1 MKKALFTTSALT
13 FLVVFAFFYSD
24 AQAIPAFA
32 RKYKTSCATCHTA
45 FARMTAFGEAFR
57 RNGYQ
62 FPGGT
67 DLEYIKEEPV
77 KLGADGNKRAFPDA
91 IWPSSIPGTAPF
103 SLLITDEFTY
113 DNNVEPKIAFTSF
126 PSEVGILTGGTL
138 GESIA
143 FYSEIEL
150 SDEGVEVERV
160 QASLLNMFGPRS
172 VFNLKIGKFEPGV
185 FFFSNHR
192 RYGPKYF
199 LESATVGDNQWS
211 LEPAQQGFELFGTA
225 AEGRFAYNLGL
236 VEGSGNVVNTAK
248 DVYLHATYKIGGLRL
263 DGIAPE
269 EEKPFVKTKPWEDNS
284 FIFGGFVYVGNPKLS
299 ADAGVADGDAAGLV
313 FGKST
318 ASKLSQVELS
328 QNDDF
333 TAFGGDAQIF
343 YGRWNLFGG
352 IGIFDHDHP
361 FLDDPTRGATATIGF
376 GEVDYVAFPWLFPWA
391 RYETANVDNETVRRF
406 SPGFTALLRAN
417 VKVQLFADFVKD
429 PGQDFDFGSME
440 GSLLLGF

>member
-1 MKKALFTTSALT
+1 MKKSILWSIGVAFVFVVTLFS
-13 FLVVFAFFYSD
+13 VKE

-45 FARMTAFGEAFR
+45 FARLTPFGEAFR

-77 KLGADGNKRAFPDA
+77 NLGAEGNKRAFPDA

-103 SLLITDEFTY
+103 SLLITNEFTY
-113 DNNVEPKIAFTSF
+113 ANDAEPKIDFASF
-126 PSEVGILTGGTL
+126 PSEVGFLAGGTL

-172 VFNLKIGKFEPGV
+172 MFNLKIGRFEPGV

-211 LEPAQQGFELFGTA
+211 FEPAQQGFELFGTLD
-225 AEGRFAYNLGL
+225 EGRLAYNLGV
-236 VEGSGNVVNTAK
+236 VEGSGNIVNTAK
-248 DVYLHATYKIGGLRL
+248 DVYAHATYKVGGMRL
-263 DGIAPE
+263 DGVAPE
-269 EEKPFVKTKPWEDNS
+269 GEKPFKKTRPWEDNS
-284 FIFGGFVYVGNPKLS
+284 FVFGAFVYQGHAKLG
-299 ADAGVADGDAAGLV
+299 AGAGPVDSDETRVL
-313 FGKST
+313 GKS
-318 ASKLSQVELS
+318 AAKLSQAAET
-328 QNDDF
+328 QDDDF

-376 GEVDYVAFPWLFPWA
+376 GEVDFVAYPWLFPWA
-391 RYETANVDNETVRRF
+391 RYESFHVDNETVRRF

-417 VKVQLFADFVKD
+417 VKVQLFAEFVKD
-429 PGQDFDFGSME
+429 PGQDFDFETLE

>member
-1 MKKALFTTSALT
+1 MRKTMLIVTS
-13 FLVVFAFFYSD
+13 FVVVTMMGVAVQD
-24 AQAIPAFA
+24 AHAIPAFA
-32 RKYKTSCATCHTA
+32 RKYRTSCATCHTA

-62 FPGGT
+62 FPDGT
-67 DLEYIKEEPV
+67 DMEYIKEEPV
-77 KLGADGNKRAFPDA
+77 KLGAEGNKRAFPDA

-113 DNNVEPKIAFTSF
+113 DTNADPKIDFGSF
-126 PSEVGILTGGTL
+126 PSEVGVLTGGTL

-143 FYSEIEL
+143 FYSELEL

-172 VFNLKIGKFEPGV
+172 MFNLKIGKFEPGV

-199 LESATVGDNQWS
+199 LESSTVGDNQWS

-225 AEGRFAYNLGL
+225 GQGRFAYNVGL
-236 VEGSGNVVNTAK
+236 VEGTGNVSNTAK
-248 DVYLHATYKIGGLRL
+248 DVYAHATYKIGGLRL
-263 DGIAPE
+263 DGVAPE
-269 EEKPFVKTKPWEDNS
+269 GQKPFMKTKPWEDNS
-284 FIFGGFVYVGNPKLS
+284 FVFGGFIYHGNATLG
-299 ADAGVADGDAAGLV
+299 AGAAAADGDEGIAV
-313 FGKST
+313 KNST
-318 ASKLSQVELS
+318 AKLAQTDLT
-328 QNDDF
+328 QKDDF

-343 YGRWNLFGG
+343 YDRWNVFGG
-352 IGIFDHDHP
+352 IGIYDHKHP
-361 FLDDPTRGATATIGF
+361 FLGDPGRDATATIGF
-376 GEVDYVAFPWLFPWA
+376 VEVDYVAFPWLFPWA
-391 RYETANVDNETVRRF
+391 RYESLNVEGGTTRRI

-417 VKVQLFADFVKD
+417 VKVQLFADFIQE
-429 PGQDFDFGSME
+429 PGEDYVGTLE

>member
-1 MKKALFTTSALT
+1 MKKATSLNAGLVFLCVFLFGSLFSVKNAR
-13 FLVVFAFFYSD
+13 
-24 AQAIPAFA
+24 AIPAFA

-62 FPGGT
+62 FPDGT
-67 DLEYIKEEPV
+67 DMEYIKEEPV

-103 SLLITDEFTY
+103 SLLITNEFIY
-113 DNNVEPKIAFTSF
+113 DNNANPKIDFTSF
-126 PSEVGILTGGTL
+126 PSEVGFLTGGTL

-150 SDEGVEVERV
+150 SDVGVEVERV

-172 VFNLKIGKFEPGV
+172 MFNLKIGKFEPGV

-225 AEGRFAYNLGL
+225 GQGRFAYNIGL

-248 DVYLHATYKIGGLRL
+248 DVYAHATYKIGGLRL
-263 DGIAPE
+263 DGVAPE
-269 EEKPFVKTKPWEDNS
+269 GEKPFVKTKPWEDNS
-284 FIFGGFVYVGNPKLS
+284 FIFGGFVYVGNAKLGV
-299 ADAGVADGDAAGLV
+299 DA
-313 FGKST
+313 
-318 ASKLSQVELS
+318 
-328 QNDDF
+328 NDDF
-333 TAFGGDAQIF
+333 TAFGGDVQIF

-352 IGIFDHDHP
+352 IGVFDHNQP
-361 FLDDPTRGATATIGF
+361 FLNDPTRGATATIGF
-376 GEVDYVAFPWLFPWA
+376 GEVDYIVFPWLFPWA
-391 RYETANVDNETVRRF
+391 RYETSHVGNETIRRI

-417 VKVQLFADFVKD
+417 VKVQLFADFVKN
-429 PGQDFDFGSME
+429 PGQDFVGTME
-440 GSLLLGF
+440 GSLQLGF